1 MGFPKD
7 FLWGAATASYQIE
20 GAVNEDGRGE
30 CIWHRFS
37 HTPGKIVGNDN
48 GDRACN
54 HYHLYEDD
62 VKLMQGLGLDAYR
75 FSVAWARILPEGTGA
90 VNPAGLDF
98 YDRLVDSLLQAKIR
112 PFLTL
117 YHWDL
122 PQALQDRGGW
132 ANPDSVKWYADY
144 TAILTERLGDRVKD
158 WITINEPWVVAFLG
172 NLMGIHAPGIKDPVT
187 AYKVAHHVLLA
198 HGAAVPVVR
207 EKVADA
213 KVGITLDLAYFQPA
227 SDSEEDVA
235 AAYREDGFKNR
246 WFLDPVFK
254 GHYPADMVEFLA
266 PHLEGLDLESISAA
280 AVETDFIGINYYTRN
295 VIAASEDGFL
305 KSRTV
310 PADPDNIT
318 DIGWDIYP
326 DGLRDLLVRVKDE
339 YGDPVIYVTENGSA
353 YDDPDPVDGLVEDPK
368 RQAYLAAHVDAVKQA
383 IARGARVNGYFVW
396 SLLDNFEWAE
406 GYAKRFGVVHIN
418 YDTFERTHKSSAL
431 YYKERIAQEKA
442 AVEA

>member
-54 HYHLYEDD
+54 HYHLYQDD
-62 VKLMQGLGLDAYR
+62 VALMQGLGLDAYR
-75 FSVAWARILPEGTGA
+75 FSVAWARILPQGTGA
-90 VNPAGLDF
+90 VNAAGLDF
-98 YDRLVDSLLQAKIR
+98 YDRLVDSLLAAKIR

-122 PQALQDRGGW
+122 PQALQDQGGW
-132 ANPDSVKWYADY
+132 ANPDSVKWYAEYAGIMAD
-144 TAILTERLGDRVKD
+144 RLGDRVKD
-158 WITINEPWVVAFLG
+158 WITINEPWVVSFLG

-187 AYKVAHHVLLA
+187 AYKVAHNVLLA
-198 HGAAVPVVR
+198 HGAAVPVIR

-213 KVGITLDLAYFQPA
+213 KVGITLDLAYFAPA
-227 SDSEEDVA
+227 SDSEADVA

-266 PHLEGLDLESISAA
+266 PYLEGLDLESISAA
-280 AVETDFIGINYYTRN
+280 AVPTDFIGINYYTRN
-295 VIAASEDGFL
+295 VIEASDEGFL
-305 KSRTV
+305 KSRSL
-310 PADPDNIT
+310 PGAPDNVT
-318 DIGWDIYP
+318 GMGWDIYP
-326 DGLRDLLVRVKDE
+326 DGLKNLMVRLKDE
-339 YGDPVIYVTENGSA
+339 YGDPLIYITENGSA
-353 YDDPDPVDGLVEDPK
+353 YDDPEPANDLVEDPQ
-368 RQAYLAAHVDAVKQA
+368 RQAYLAAHLDAVKRA
-383 IARGARVNGYFVW
+383 IAEGVRINGYFVW

-406 GYAKRFGVVHIN
+406 GYAKRFGVIHVN

-431 YYKERIAQEKA
+431 YYKERIVQEKA
-442 AVEA
+442 EA